1 MKKELSDKQQDALR
15 KIFRIS
21 MKQQELDKSA
31 SNRRTSENMMKWNQ
45 EHLSPNGGVKPFR
58 KTQKEGMT
66 KKPKSG
72 FWTRNDDE

>member
-31 SNRRTSENMMKWNQ
+31 SNRRTSENMMKWNN
-45 EHLSPNGGVKPFR
+45 ENLSPNGGKKPFL

-72 FWTRNDDE
+72 WLTRNDEQ